1 MFDLSVLLA
10 YSRLEP
16 SPLPVKFSP
25 KSPSISSFS
34 SVKFVLTTDDQRRG
48 ISSHHEAHS
57 EAALLGVFS
66 FSANNTDAT
75 DLFSNRLDINEDE
88 EFEEKNEAEEEEE
101 EEEEE
106 KEEGEE
112 VEKVRIE
119 PNDVFGFALF
129 VSDSRIP
136 SARRLWTCIFVGF
149 SVCWVLFSLA

>member
-1 MFDLSVLLA
+1 M
-10 YSRLEP
+10 
-16 SPLPVKFSP
+16 
-25 KSPSISSFS
+25 
-34 SVKFVLTTDDQRRG
+34 KFVLTTDDQRRG
-48 ISSHHEAHS
+48 ISSHHEEHN

-88 EFEEKNEAEEEEE
+88 EFDEKNEAEEEEE
-101 EEEEE
+101 EKEE

-119 PNDVFGFALF
+119 PNVVFGFVLF

-149 SVCWVLFSLA
+149 SVLWVLFSLA